1 MVGEKNANRI
11 NPMIIMHLVVK
22 HKCNKAFRAVRGHAH
37 DDRVTAV
44 HNLFWGSLPNVP
56 EK

>member
-11 NPMIIMHLVVK
+11 KPITIMHIVVK
-22 HKCNKAFRAVRGHAH
+22 HKCNKAFHAVPGQAC

-44 HNLFWGSLPNVP
+44 HNLFWGNVANVP